1 MEKIWL
7 KSYQP
12 GVPSTINPDCYASLN
27 AFFEASCAA
36 FKDKPAFINLGHTL
50 RYNDVEAQSRAFAA
64 YLQND
69 LQLQKGDRVGI
80 MMPNL
85 LQYPVVMFG
94 ILRAGCVVVNIN
106 PLCAPPELEHTLT
119 DSGAQTL
126 VLFDQERETLRSV
139 LKNIDIKNII
149 ITAVGDLLPWPK
161 GFMINQ
167 YLRLNLKLKA
177 AKKTPR
183 SFFKSEKPLNYEIAL
198 KEALRIGSKKTLE
211 KTIISGSDLA
221 FLQYT
226 GGTTGLS
233 KGAMLTHRNMVANIE
248 QAVAWL
254 TSIASKNHQVITALP
269 LYHIF
274 SLTANCLTFV
284 RMGAVNILVT
294 DPRHTKALIQTM
306 CQYAFTAMTGVNT
319 LFKSLLDHP
328 DFSKV
333 DFSEKPLVLSGG
345 MALQPEVAQHWEKVT
360 GVPLVEGYGLTE
372 ASPAVCINPVNLLH
386 YQGSIGLPVSSTNI
400 SIRDPEGR
408 ELGSNQAGELWV
420 QGPQVMPGYW
430 QHPEET
436 QAVFEDGYLKTGDIA
451 RIDEQGFVYILDR
464 KKDMMIVSGFNV
476 YPNEVEAVIASMEG
490 VCDVAVCGVKVE
502 GLEIVKA
509 FVVKRDP
516 KLSEEAILAYCHTQL
531 SAYKVP
537 RVVEFRDNLPKSA
550 VGKVLR
556 RLLQA

>member
-7 KSYQP
+7 QSYQP
-12 GVPSTINPDCYASLN
+12 GVPSTINPDRYASLN
-27 AFFEASCAA
+27 AFFEESCAV

-50 RYNDVEAQSRAFAA
+50 SYKDVEAQSRAFAA

-85 LQYPVVMFG
+85 LQYPVVIFG

-106 PLCAPPELEHTLT
+106 PLCAPPELEHTLS

-126 VLFDQERETLRSV
+126 VLFDQERETVRAV
-139 LKNIDIKNII
+139 LKNVAIKNII
-149 ITAVGDLLPWPK
+149 VTSVGDLLPWSK

-167 YLRLNLKLKA
+167 YLRLNLKF
-177 AKKTPR
+177 KKTRKNPG
-183 SFFKSEKPLNYEIAL
+183 SFFKSEKPLNKERSL
-198 KEALRIGSKKTLE
+198 KKVLRIGSEKTL
-211 KTIISGSDLA
+211 KKQIVSGNDLA

-233 KGAMLTHRNMVANIE
+233 KGAMLSHRNMVANIE
-248 QAVAWL
+248 QAFAWL
-254 TSIASKNHQVITALP
+254 TPIASKNHRVITALP
-269 LYHIF
+269 LFHIF
-274 SLTANCLTFV
+274 SLTANCLTFI

-294 DPRHTKALIQTM
+294 DPRNTKALIKTM

-333 DFSEKPLVLSGG
+333 NFSEKPLVLSGG

-360 GVPLVEGYGLTE
+360 GITLVEGYGLTE

-408 ELGSNQAGELWV
+408 ELACNQAGELWV
-420 QGPQVMPGYW
+420 QGPQVMSGYW
-430 QHPEET
+430 QHPQET
-436 QAVFEDGYLKTGDIA
+436 QAVFENGYLKTGDIA
-451 RIDEQGFVYILDR
+451 RCDEKGFVYILDR
-464 KKDMMIVSGFNV
+464 KKDMIIVSGFNV
-476 YPNEVEAVIASMEG
+476 YPNEVEAVIANMEG
-490 VCDVAVCGVKVE
+490 VADVAVCGVKVE

-509 FVVKRDP
+509 FVVKRDMH
-516 KLSEEAILAYCHTQL
+516 LSQEAILAYCHTQL

-537 RVVEFRDNLPKSA
+537 KAIEFRDRLPKSA

-556 RLLQA
+556 RLLQS

>member
-7 KSYQP
+7 QSYQP
-12 GVPSTINPDCYASLN
+12 GVPSTINPDRYASLN
-27 AFFEASCAA
+27 AFFEESCAA

-50 RYNDVEAQSRAFAA
+50 HYKDVEVQSRAFAA

-69 LQLQKGDRVGI
+69 LQLQKGDRVGM

-85 LQYPVVMFG
+85 LQYPVVLFG

-106 PLCAPPELEHTLT
+106 PLCAPPELEHTLS

-126 VLFDQERETLRSV
+126 VILDQERETVRVV
-139 LKNIDIKNII
+139 LKNREIKNII
-149 ITAVGDLLPWPK
+149 VTSVGDLLPWST
-161 GFMINQ
+161 GLMINQ
-167 YLRLNLKLKA
+167 YLKLNLKLK
-177 AKKTPR
+177 KTRKDPK
-183 SFFKSEKPLNYEIAL
+183 SFFQSEKPFNNEISL
-198 KEALRIGSKKTLE
+198 KKVLRIGSKKTFE
-211 KTIISGSDLA
+211 KPFISGNDLA

-233 KGAMLTHRNMVANIE
+233 KGAMLSHRNMVANIE

-254 TSIASKNHQVITALP
+254 TSIASKNHRVITALP

-274 SLTANCLTFV
+274 SLTANCLTFF

-294 DPRHTKALIQTM
+294 DPRQTKALIKIM
-306 CQYAFTAMTGVNT
+306 HHYAFTAMTGVNT

-328 DFSKV
+328 DFSTV
-333 DFSEKPLVLSGG
+333 DFSKKPLVLSGG
-345 MALQPEVAQHWEKVT
+345 MALQPEVAQHWETVT
-360 GVPLVEGYGLTE
+360 GIPLVEGYGLTE
-372 ASPAVCINPVNLLH
+372 ASPAVCINPINLLH
-386 YQGSIGLPVSSTNI
+386 YQGSIGLPVSSTTI

-408 ELGSNQAGELWV
+408 ELACNQAGELWV
-420 QGPQVMPGYW
+420 QGPQVMLGYW
-430 QHPEET
+430 QHPQET

-464 KKDMMIVSGFNV
+464 KKDMMIISGFNV

-490 VCDVAVCGVKVE
+490 VFEVAVCGIKIE

-516 KLSEEAILAYCHTQL
+516 KLSEKAILAYCHAQL

-537 RVVEFRDNLPKSA
+537 KIIEFRDHLPKST

-556 RLLQA
+556 RLLQT

>member
-7 KSYQP
+7 QSYQP
-12 GVPSTINPDCYASLN
+12 GVPSTINPDRYASLN
-27 AFFEASCAA
+27 AFFEESCAA

-50 RYNDVEAQSRAFAA
+50 YYKDVETQSRAFAA

-106 PLCAPPELEHTLT
+106 PLCAPPELEHTLN

-126 VLFDQERETLRSV
+126 VLFDQERETVRSV
-139 LKNIDIKNII
+139 LKNVTIKNIV
-149 ITAVGDLLPWPK
+149 ITSVGDLLPWQK
-161 GFMINQ
+161 GFMIHQ

-177 AKKTPR
+177 AKKNLW
-183 SFFKSEKPLNYEIAL
+183 SFFQSEKPLNNEISL
-198 KEALRIGSKKTLE
+198 KNVLRIGSKETLE
-211 KTIISGSDLA
+211 KPMMSGNDLA

-233 KGAMLTHRNMVANIE
+233 KGAMLSHRNMVANIE

-254 TSIASKNHQVITALP
+254 TPIASKNHRVITALP

-274 SLTANCLTFV
+274 SLTANCLTFI

-294 DPRHTKALIQTM
+294 DPRNTKTLIKTM

-328 DFSKV
+328 DFLKV

-345 MALQPEVAQHWEKVT
+345 MALQPEVAQHWETVT
-360 GVPLVEGYGLTE
+360 GIPLVEGYGLTE
-372 ASPAVCINPVNLLH
+372 ASPAVCINPINLPH
-386 YQGSIGLPVSSTNI
+386 YQGSIGLPVSATTI

-408 ELGSNQAGELWV
+408 ELGCNQAGELWV
-420 QGPQVMPGYW
+420 QGPQIMLGYW
-430 QHPEET
+430 QHPQET
-436 QAVFEDGYLKTGDIA
+436 QAVFGDGYLKTGDIA
-451 RIDEQGFVYILDR
+451 RCDEKGFVYILDR
-464 KKDMMIVSGFNV
+464 KKDMIIVSGFNV
-476 YPNEVEAVIASMEG
+476 YPNEVEAVIANMEG

-509 FVVKRDP
+509 FVVKRDINV
-516 KLSEEAILAYCHTQL
+516 SQEAILAYCHTQL

-537 RVVEFRDNLPKSA
+537 KVVEFREKLPKSP

-556 RLLQA
+556 RLLQT

>member
-7 KSYQP
+7 QSYQP
-12 GVPSTINPDCYASLN
+12 RVPSTINPDRYASLN
-27 AFFEASCAA
+27 AFFEESCTV

-50 RYNDVEAQSRAFAA
+50 CYKDVETQSRAFAA

-69 LQLQKGDRVGI
+69 LHLQKGDRVGI

-85 LQYPVVMFG
+85 LQYPVVLFG

-106 PLCAPPELEHTLT
+106 PLCAPPELEYTLR

-126 VLFDQERETLRSV
+126 VLLDQERETVRTV
-139 LKNIDIKNII
+139 LKNVDIKDII
-149 ITAVGDLLPWPK
+149 VTSVGDLLPWST

-167 YLRLNLKLKA
+167 YLRLNLKFKK
-177 AKKTPR
+177 AKKNIKY
-183 SFFKSEKPLNYEIAL
+183 FFKSEKLLNNEISL
-198 KEALRIGSKKTLE
+198 KKVLHIGSKKTLE
-211 KTIISGSDLA
+211 KPVISGNDLA

-254 TSIASKNHQVITALP
+254 TPIASKEHRVITALP

-274 SLTANCLTFV
+274 SLTANCLTFI

-294 DPRHTKALIQTM
+294 DPRNTKALIKIM
-306 CQYAFTAMTGVNT
+306 HHYAFTAMTGVNT
-319 LFKSLLDHP
+319 LFKSLMLHP
-328 DFSKV
+328 DFPKI
-333 DFSEKPLVLSGG
+333 DFRAKPFILSGG
-345 MALQPEVAQHWEKVT
+345 MALQPEVAEHWEKMT
-360 GVPLVEGYGLTE
+360 GIPLVEGYGLTE
-372 ASPAVCINPVNLLH
+372 AAPAVCINPINLLH
-386 YQGSIGLPVSSTNI
+386 YNGSIGLPVSSTDI
-400 SIRDPEGR
+400 SIRDPAGR
-408 ELGSNQAGELWV
+408 ELGCNQAGELWV
-420 QGPQVMPGYW
+420 QGPQVMSGYW
-430 QHPEET
+430 HHPQET

-451 RIDEQGFVYILDR
+451 RCDEQGFVYILDR
-464 KKDMMIVSGFNV
+464 KKDMIIVSGFNV

-490 VCDVAVCGVKVE
+490 VLEVAVCGVNIE

-509 FVVKRDP
+509 FVVKRDIN
-516 KLSEEAILAYCHTQL
+516 LSQEAIVAYCHTQL

-537 RVVEFRDNLPKSA
+537 KVVEFREKLPKST

-556 RLLQA
+556 RLLQT